1 MILLRKGGELA
12 AFHYSWI
19 WCLLLHQKGQSI
31 LLVTLSLSCDLSVF
45 GFGTFII
52 KYSCIHFNHYFKK
65 IFISFRSFV
74 YCIRMYICR
83 RFIGMHTQ
91 YLRNAPGERRK
102 DGLHILVSHR
112 TDWYHTESA
121 AGAWNHPV
129 HHPEIQTAAL
139 VSR

>member
-1 MILLRKGGELA
+1 MHTLYLRNAPGERRKESTSTIILK
-12 AFHYSWI
+12 
-19 WCLLLHQKGQSI
+19 
-31 LLVTLSLSCDLSVF
+31 
-45 GFGTFII
+45 
-52 KYSCIHFNHYFKK
+52 N

-83 RFIGMHTQ
+83 RFIGMHTL

-129 HHPEIQTAAL
+129 HRPEIQTAAL